1 MFRTFARASQE
12 ASGVDG
18 VMRQRNNPRIRLST
32 AAVRCRRTFTY
43 HADGQLASASC
54 DGIGRAHTPG
64 APQTETCLYWAYE
77 VWTSTVI
84 YFDPEATNYIGA
96 IKAPST
102 TTSEWKEYVE

>member
-1 MFRTFARASQE
+1 MTKYAYNDAGLVTRMERLDGSETLTFRAF
-12 ASGVDG
+12 
-18 VMRQRNNPRIRLST
+18 M
-32 AAVRCRRTFTY
+32 C

-64 APQTETCLYWAYE
+64 APQTETFLYWAYE

-102 TTSEWKEYVE
+102 TTIEWKEYVE